1 MSGSAIRR
9 ISVMAP
15 MYNEAAHIENLVADL
30 AAQDW
35 DGELELLVADG
46 RSTDDSVGRLRAAA
60 ERHGI
65 DLRVFDNPDRW
76 VSHALNICIGAA
88 TGDLIVRVDCHSR
101 YPRDYLRRC
110 ATAAE
115 ETGAENV
122 GGLFV
127 PTGRTP
133 MERAVACA
141 VDSAFGGTGWTRND
155 ESSERSEA
163 DTGPY
168 GAFRPEAFRLAGLFD
183 ESLVRN
189 QDDEFNLRLRRA
201 GGRIVFDPAIRVFY
215 TPRGSYG
222 RLFRQYYEYGRWK
235 APVMRKHGQPT
246 SARSLAPGGF
256 VGSMVLLALL
266 AVLLP
271 AALLLLGIELALYLA
286 GVLVFG
292 VLGLRRRHEPLRL
305 LPRVIAV
312 FPTVHLAH
320 GLGMLMGWVRSVG
333 SPGRRALSGNPRPQ

>member
-1 MSGSAIRR
+1 VSTEPIKR

-46 RSTDDSVGRLRAAA
+46 RSTDDCVARLRAAA
-60 ERHGI
+60 EQHAI
-65 DLRVFDNPDRW
+65 ALRVFDNPERY
-76 VSHALNICIGAA
+76 VSHALNICIAEA

-110 ATAAE
+110 VIAAE

-127 PTGRTP
+127 PTGGTK

-155 ESSERSEA
+155 ESTERSEA
-163 DTGPY
+163 DTVPY

-189 QDDEFNLRLRRA
+189 QDDEFNLRLRRE

-215 TPRGSYG
+215 TPRGSYR

-256 VGSMVLLALL
+256 VGSVVVLAGL

-271 AALLLLGIELALYLA
+271 AALLLLEIELALYLA
-286 GVLVFG
+286 GALVFG
-292 VLGLRRRHEPLRL
+292 VLGLRRRREPLRL
-305 LPRVIAV
+305 LPRVVAV
-312 FPTVHLAH
+312 FPTLHLAH
-320 GLGMLMGWVRSVG
+320 GLGMLMGWVRSTG
-333 SPGRRALSGNPRPQ
+333 SRSTRRLSGDPRTQ